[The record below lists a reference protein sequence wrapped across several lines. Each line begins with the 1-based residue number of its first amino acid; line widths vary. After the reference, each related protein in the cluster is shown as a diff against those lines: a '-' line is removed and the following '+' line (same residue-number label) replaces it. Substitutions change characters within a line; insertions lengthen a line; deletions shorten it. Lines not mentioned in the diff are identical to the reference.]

1 MNASGESTPTVSVV
15 IPAYNAE
22 RFIGEAINSVL
33 EQTYRDFEVIV
44 VDDGSADETAEVVKA
59 YDEVRYLYKENGGT
73 ASARNRGIEA
83 SCGRYVAFL
92 DADNLW
98 EPAKL
103 EAQMALFE
111 RRPSLVWSYTDSL
124 LVDERKE
131 QPVYRKSQLVG
142 RPEGDVLERLIHGN
156 FMPPSTVVVA
166 REVLEEMGGFDESH
180 LHRISEGWEL
190 WTRIAARYPVGYV
203 HRPLVKTRQH
213 ACRKTGTMD
222 LEHAYRSRKAIIEK
236 AVRRDPDRLGGR
248 RRSALA
254 SLCLNI
260 GRRHLDREERAA
272 SCRLFW
278 QALRYRPAYLA
289 AWLYLGASFMPRPLL
304 RILGRLRT
312 LLRDRI

>member
-1 MNASGESTPTVSVV
+1 MNEPDESAPAASVV

-33 EQTYRDFEVIV
+33 GQTYRDFEVIV
-44 VDDGSADETAEVVKA
+44 VDDGSTDKTAEVVKA
-59 YDEVRYLYKENGGT
+59 YEEVRYLYKENGGT

-83 SCGRYVAFL
+83 SRGRYVAFL

-111 RRPSLVWSYTDSL
+111 HQPSLAWSYTDSL
-124 LVDERKE
+124 VVDERKE
-131 QPVYRKSQLVG
+131 RSVYRKSQLVG

-166 REVLEEMGGFDESH
+166 RGVLEEMGGFDESY

-190 WTRIAARYPVGYV
+190 WTRIAAQYPVGYV
-203 HRPLVKTRQH
+203 HRPLAKTRQH
-213 ACRKTGTMD
+213 AYRKTGTMD
-222 LEHAYRSRKAIIEK
+222 LEHAYRSRKAIVEK
-236 AVRRDPDRLGGR
+236 AVRRDPDRLAGR

-260 GRRHLDREERAA
+260 GRRYLDREERAA
-272 SCRLFW
+272 SRRFFW
-278 QALRYRPAYLA
+278 QALRYRPAHLT

-304 RILGRLRT
+304 RSLGRLRA
-312 LLRDRI
+312 LLRERT